1 MNISDYNFLGYKVSK
16 ICFDI
21 DDRFDFSKAEFE
33 QNISVGRG
41 LSVDD
46 KRFVEVKLNVKINSK
61 DQLLKIEV
69 EMKGGFKAN
78 PEMTDEMFEKL
89 SSQNAPA
96 IMYPFLRAIVASFS
110 SQAGIPSIIMPLM
123 NFTQKQEKIE

>member
-16 ICFDI
+16 IYFDI
-21 DDRFDFSKAEFE
+21 DDKFDFSKAEFE
-33 QNISVGRG
+33 QNVSVGRG
-41 LSVDD
+41 LSADD

-61 DQLLKIEV
+61 DELLKIEV

-78 PEMTDEMFEKL
+78 PEMSDEMFEKL

-123 NFTQKQEKIE
+123 NFTLRQEKIE